1 MGPRGPPDFLIS
13 KLHISNAISWKQ
25 QANCFPVSCSQA
37 YPTVPVYNVI
47 VSSQPWCGIVA
58 PQWSQWRK
66 AGVVIPKIIHQL
78 AFSSPRLTPPIVQ
91 LDRRRL
97 TDMLDICKTLYWC
110 LTAKLDNNLKYRRL
124 KDIPEDEVKIT
135 TQSAVGLPVVLRAFD
150 GTYIVQLVCIAV
162 V

>member
-1 MGPRGPPDFLIS
+1 
-13 KLHISNAISWKQ
+13 
-25 QANCFPVSCSQA
+25 
-37 YPTVPVYNVI
+37 
-47 VSSQPWCGIVA
+47 
-58 PQWSQWRK
+58 
-66 AGVVIPKIIHQL
+66 
-78 AFSSPRLTPPIVQ
+78 
-91 LDRRRL
+91 
-97 TDMLDICKTLYWC
+97 